1 MRYPGPLAALSH
13 HPIGPRTFGHN
24 GEVEAVFLGGQ
35 GVAALKRTK
44 PALCKSEGRPG
55 GAMTEQQIETIT
67 QRTTKRWKRIPDG
80 IRVRLR
86 ENAQE
91 GVIDGLTELVIGPSR
106 NPDGRT
112 QYRINLGDP
121 ERMLVAEDALLIL
134 IDKDG
139 LVFMLREKL
148 DYRRLVTE
156 QLRSGFSA
164 DRFVPSA

>member
-1 MRYPGPLAALSH
+1 
-13 HPIGPRTFGHN
+13 
-24 GEVEAVFLGGQ
+24 
-35 GVAALKRTK
+35 
-44 PALCKSEGRPG
+44 
-55 GAMTEQQIETIT
+55 MTQEQTGSVNLRST
-67 QRTTKRWKRIPDG
+67 WRRIPDG
-80 IRVRLR
+80 TRVRLR

-91 GVIDGLTELVIGPSR
+91 GVIDGLTELVVGRER

-134 IDKDG
+134 VDAEG
-139 LVFMLREKL
+139 VVLMLKEKV

-156 QLRSGFSA
+156 QLRGGLSA